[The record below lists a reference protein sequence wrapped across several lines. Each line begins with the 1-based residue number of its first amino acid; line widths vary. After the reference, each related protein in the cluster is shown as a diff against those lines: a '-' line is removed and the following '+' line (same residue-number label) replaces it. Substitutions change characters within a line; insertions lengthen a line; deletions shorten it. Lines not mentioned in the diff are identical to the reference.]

1 LQLKGIAMLIK
12 GRKYYINRYIEE
24 YLIYV
29 IDGIVISTKSN
40 IVFSKK
46 KREIFNIIKTGGPLT
61 FVDFGNIY
69 DGSKVYPIFI
79 VGDEK
84 VIMFYK
90 EKDFSLYKEVIQEEM
105 DI

>member
-1 LQLKGIAMLIK
+1 MLIK

-24 YLIYV
+24 PLMYV
-29 IDGIVISTKSN
+29 INGLVISTKSN
-40 IVFSKK
+40 IVSTKK

-61 FVDFGNIY
+61 LVGFEKSYYGTR
-69 DGSKVYPIFI
+69 VYPIFI

-90 EKDFSLYKEVIQEEM
+90 EKDFSPYKEVIQEEM